1 MLSKYIVSLM
11 FLKYSCQRANFIID
25 FMVEFKVIIAI
36 ANIASEEDVA
46 SSFDNR
52 GASSVSVDDVAR
64 RDRIQDLG

>member
-1 MLSKYIVSLM
+1 M

-46 SSFDNR
+46 SS
-52 GASSVSVDDVAR
+52 VSVDDVAR
-64 RDRIQDLG
+64 RDGIQDLG